1 MVFLAMPTDPR
12 YRANFTRSLCS
23 PDGCDAANTMS
34 TAQRNLTTS
43 LRRRNQPTNLQA
55 LARIQRQIQPL
66 DQFDKAKRHFLPSI
80 PYQRIPPLTP
90 GVAIEVGRK
99 VETGDLILLV

>member
-23 PDGCDAANTMS
+23 PDGCDAASTTS

-43 LRRRNQPTNLQA
+43 LCRRNQPTNLQA
-55 LARIQRQIQPL
+55 LARIRRQIQPL
-66 DQFDKAKRHFLPSI
+66 DQFDKAKRRFLPSI
-80 PYQRIPPLTP
+80 LYQSILPLTLW
-90 GVAIEVGRK
+90 VAIEVGRK
-99 VETGDLILLV
+99 VETEDLILLV